1 MTLKNVQEMS
11 ELENS
16 TGNMPPLI
24 IFTSGIVTMIIII
37 ICRGYTQLLRSL
49 FVLSAFFLHFC
60 QFTANSSHLCVE
72 NSEGGSEKPAMW
84 GWCDAATVAACH
96 ICRDT
101 ISFDFSP
108 YPNHNTSLFI
118 PIFMCLAGIKS
129 TKSAKKK
136 KKEKIQQNLGITE
149 TVASE
154 TEKGK

>member
-1 MTLKNVQEMS
+1 VTLKSVQEMS

-72 NSEGGSEKPAMW
+72 NSEGGSEKPAKW

-136 KKEKIQQNLGITE
+136 KEKIQQNLGITE